1 MHLACLST
9 AMTIA
14 GSEKEHKESVIWCR
28 QMYSGTETTSKKAEN
43 NGRNASQTF
52 VVIQNPKAKPIANF
66 LIAAI
71 SIDYVRRCLYLA
83 ACKTQCHLLS

>member
-14 GSEKEHKESVIWCR
+14 ESEKEHKESVIWCR

-52 VVIQNPKAKPIANF
+52 VVIQNPKAKPM
-66 LIAAI
+66 LT
-71 SIDYVRRCLYLA
+71 S
-83 ACKTQCHLLS
+83 LLQHFP